1 MDDQI
6 VATNLE
12 RTPSLLDGLESGWYV
27 EGGVAARYQFA
38 VDLDCYL
45 ATPGVAGSPM
55 ADEMRVAIELPDEGL
70 RALPDVAGLA
80 GRVRDFLRLR
90 REQVT
95 GRQQFELPLVAYEM
109 WVPPVTG
116 ATASATMTSGEGDG
130 GAISFKILG
139 VGGGP
144 AFEQNVTLE
153 LARENIS
160 RSERLELVMT
170 GMAEQVEVS
179 RSGRMEARYTR
190 LADLS
195 GEPLRRFVSL
205 TPEMA
210 PPSGP
215 GTETIFRVALA
226 PGDGAATFTLKLDD
240 TRSWSLSSSPRLD
253 ALGTEIG
260 VSYVH
265 KASQSLAFDFCL
277 PEGFEYTAA
286 RRLDW
291 PAITWVAIPIPG

>member
-1 MDDQI
+1 
-6 VATNLE
+6 
-12 RTPSLLDGLESGWYV
+12 
-27 EGGVAARYQFA
+27 
-38 VDLDCYL
+38 
-45 ATPGVAGSPM
+45 
-55 ADEMRVAIELPDEGL
+55 
-70 RALPDVAGLA
+70 
-80 GRVRDFLRLR
+80 
-90 REQVT
+90 
-95 GRQQFELPLVAYEM
+95 M

-116 ATASATMTSGEGDG
+116 ATGSAMMASGTGNSGE
-130 GAISFKILG
+130 ISFKILG

-153 LARENIS
+153 LARKEIP
-160 RSERLELVMT
+160 RSERLELLVSGT
-170 GMAEQVEVS
+170 AERVEVS
-179 RSGRMEARYTR
+179 RSGRVEARYTR

-215 GTETIFRVALA
+215 GTETILRVALA
-226 PGDGAATFTLKLDD
+226 PGDGAATFTLKLDNS
-240 TRSWSLSSSPRLD
+240 RSWSLSSSPRLD

-265 KASQSLAFDFCL
+265 KASQSLTFEFSL

-286 RRLDW
+286 QRLDW

>member
-80 GRVRDFLRLR
+80 GRVRDFLRPR

-95 GRQQFELPLVAYEM
+95 GRQQFELPLVAYEL

-116 ATASATMTSGEGDG
+116 ATASAT
-130 GAISFKILG
+130 I
-139 VGGGP
+139 
-144 AFEQNVTLE
+144 
-153 LARENIS
+153 
-160 RSERLELVMT
+160 RSPITRGLQPCRRC
-170 GMAEQVEVS
+170 GRPPR
-179 RSGRMEARYTR
+179 RSSAYGC
-190 LADLS
+190 
-195 GEPLRRFVSL
+195 LRRLLSA
-205 TPEMA
+205 A
-210 PPSGP
+210 PACPRSP
-215 GTETIFRVALA
+215 GDAQGRGRAAGSAAVALA
-226 PGDGAATFTLKLDD
+226 G
-240 TRSWSLSSSPRLD
+240 
-253 ALGTEIG
+253 
-260 VSYVH
+260 
-265 KASQSLAFDFCL
+265 
-277 PEGFEYTAA
+277 
-286 RRLDW
+286 
-291 PAITWVAIPIPG
+291 